1 MQSEG
6 LKKAASGL
14 RIIPRQESWW
24 VNEMIFIINEDILF
38 NEDEGTLSHVDNAS
52 NKIALLKPTSRLLSL
67 FIRNNDK
74 LLLRERLL
82 NDVWVE
88 HGLKASNNNL
98 NNYVSGLRKSL
109 AQFGVEDIIVT
120 YPRQGFKFSAASIQL
135 MDINTDEVN
144 NNDYSE
150 TEIASTPPPV
160 ARTPNFRRSVQ
171 RLIMIMAACLVP
183 FAAIVLY
190 QNSTRISVYPLGNE
204 QNCQIYTMRLGSGE
218 LANIKREIRQAGFN
232 CQYRADIYYYDNIR
246 NEGAEKDE
254 QWLTYCPRASNSPCI
269 NNYINNKQP

>member
-1 MQSEG
+1 
-6 LKKAASGL
+6 
-14 RIIPRQESWW
+14 
-24 VNEMIFIINEDILF
+24 MIFIINEDILF
-38 NEDEGTLSHVDNAS
+38 NEDEGMLSHIDNAN
-52 NKIALLKPTSRLLSL
+52 NKLALLKPTSRLLSL

-120 YPRQGFKFSAASIQL
+120 YPRQGFKFNALSIQQ
-135 MDINTDEVN
+135 MDIKTDEIKN
-144 NNDYSE
+144 DDYSE
-150 TEIASTPPPV
+150 TEIASTPPPK
-160 ARTPNFRRSVQ
+160 ARLPNFRRSAQ

-204 QNCQIYTMRLGSGE
+204 QNCQIYTMRLGGGE
-218 LANIKREIRQAGFN
+218 LASIKREIRQAGFN
-232 CQYRADIYYYDNIR
+232 CQYQADVYYYDNMR
-246 NEGAEKDE
+246 NDGAEKEE

>member
-1 MQSEG
+1 M
-6 LKKAASGL
+6 
-14 RIIPRQESWW
+14 
-24 VNEMIFIINEDILF
+24 
-38 NEDEGTLSHVDNAS
+38 LSHIDNAN
-52 NKIALLKPTSRLLSL
+52 NKVALLKPTSRLLSL

-120 YPRQGFKFSAASIQL
+120 YPRQGFKFNALSIQQ
-135 MDINTDEVN
+135 MDIKTDEIN
-144 NNDYSE
+144 NDDYSE
-150 TEIASTPPPV
+150 TEIASTPPPK
-160 ARTPNFRRSVQ
+160 ARLPNFRRSAQ

-204 QNCQIYTMRLGSGE
+204 QNCQIYTMRLGGGE
-218 LANIKREIRQAGFN
+218 LASIKREIRQAGFN
-232 CQYRADIYYYDNIR
+232 CQYQADVYYYDNMR
-246 NEGAEKDE
+246 NDGAEKEE

>member
-1 MQSEG
+1 
-6 LKKAASGL
+6 
-14 RIIPRQESWW
+14 
-24 VNEMIFIINEDILF
+24 MIFIINEDILF

-82 NDVWVE
+82 NDVWVD

-109 AQFGVEDIIVT
+109 AQFGVEEIIVT
-120 YPRQGFKFSAASIQL
+120 YPRQGFKFSAVSIQQV
-135 MDINTDEVN
+135 DINTDEIN
-144 NNDYSE
+144 NNDYSK

-232 CQYRADIYYYDNIR
+232 CQYRADVYYYDNIR

>member
-1 MQSEG
+1 
-6 LKKAASGL
+6 
-14 RIIPRQESWW
+14 
-24 VNEMIFIINEDILF
+24 MIFAINQSILF
-38 NEDEGTLSHVDNAS
+38 NEDEGTLSHIDNAE

-120 YPRQGFKFSAASIQL
+120 YPRQGFKFNALIIQQMDVSI
-135 MDINTDEVN
+135 DGIEK
-144 NNDYSE
+144 NDYSD
-150 TEIASTPPPV
+150 TEITSTPPPV
-160 ARTPNFRRSVQ
+160 KRTPNFRRSVQ

-183 FAAIVLY
+183 FAIVVLY
-190 QNSTRISVYPLGNE
+190 QNSTRINVYPLGTY
-204 QNCQIYTMRLGSGE
+204 QNCQIYSMKLGSGDVE
-218 LANIKREIRQAGFN
+218 SLKRVIRQSGFD
-232 CQYRADIYYYDNIR
+232 CQYRADVYYYDSIH
-246 NEGAEKDE
+246 NEGAERSE
-254 QWLTYCPRASNSPCI
+254 QWITYCPRSSNSPCI
-269 NNYINNKQP
+269 NNYIDNPKP